1 MQHHLVQVHG
11 LPGGAP
17 GQCGF
22 QVLQNHSGEHEQ
34 PRQVKNIKLFPAKHF
49 NR

>member
-17 GQCGF
+17 GQCGL

-34 PRQVKNIKLFPAKHF
+34 SRQVTNNIETFRDF